1 MTRLVLTL
9 AIVLAVCLIH
19 FAYVDFRF
27 RHRGSVMWFWLA
39 GPAPGLLWV
48 SRAAIA
54 ACFVIAVASAFTGVG
69 AAIATI
75 LVILMLVHIV
85 TLFVVEKREEKWA
98 PPPVPPE

>member
-1 MTRLVLTL
+1 MNRLILTL
-9 AIVLAVCLIH
+9 AMVVAVCLIH

-39 GPAPGLLWV
+39 GPAPALLWV

-54 ACFVIAVASAFTGVG
+54 TCVVLAVATAFTGLG
-69 AAIATI
+69 WAIATM
-75 LVILMLVHIV
+75 LVVLMLVHII
-85 TLFVVEKREEKWA
+85 TLFIAEKREEKWA